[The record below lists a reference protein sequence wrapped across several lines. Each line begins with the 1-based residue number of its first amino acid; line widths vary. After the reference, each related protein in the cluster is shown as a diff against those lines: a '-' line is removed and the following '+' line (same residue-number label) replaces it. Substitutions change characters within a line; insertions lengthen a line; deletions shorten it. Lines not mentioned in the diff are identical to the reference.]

1 MNKQNSRSS
10 SSWIRSIIGTPTDFR
25 ENIKVIVAASLA
37 AGCWISYGVL
47 IHTQFSVNRE
57 AATKITAFADTQKI
71 LTPEDE
77 KRIAIIKDANSVVN
91 QTAST
96 IYALITPVATAIT
109 GYFFVSSGFRKNS
122 DSTDED
128 QVNNSTKKEPSVAEA
143 SSSNVSD
150 SSTEG
155 TPI

>member
-1 MNKQNSRSS
+1 MSQKNPHNYDSLMRF
-10 SSWIRSIIGTPTDFR
+10 ILGTPTDFR

-47 IHTQFSVNRE
+47 IHTQF
-57 AATKITAFADTQKI
+57 AASRDAAAKITAFTDSPKL

-91 QTAST
+91 QTASS

-109 GYFFVSSGFRKNS
+109 GYFFISSGLKKSSN
-122 DSTDED
+122 STDED
-128 QVNNSTKKEPSVAEA
+128 QENNSSKEK
-143 SSSNVSD
+143 
-150 SSTEG
+150 STE
-155 TPI
+155 TKSPPSSVNASP

>member
-1 MNKQNSRSS
+1 MSQNNSHNYNSLMRF
-10 SSWIRSIIGTPTDFR
+10 ILGTPTDFR

-47 IHTQFSVNRE
+47 IHTQF
-57 AATKITAFADTQKI
+57 AASRDAAAKITAFTDSPKL

-91 QTAST
+91 QTASS

-109 GYFFVSSGFRKNS
+109 GYFFISSGFKKSSN
-122 DSTDED
+122 STDED
-128 QVNNSTKKEPSVAEA
+128 QSNSSDEENSTGMKSPPPSVEA
-143 SSSNVSD
+143 S
-150 SSTEG
+150 
-155 TPI
+155 P

>member
-1 MNKQNSRSS
+1 MSQNNPHNYNSLMRF
-10 SSWIRSIIGTPTDFR
+10 ILGTPTDFR

-47 IHTQFSVNRE
+47 IHTQF
-57 AATKITAFADTQKI
+57 AASRDAAAKITAFTDSPKL

-91 QTAST
+91 QTASS

-109 GYFFVSSGFRKNS
+109 GYFFISSGFKKSSN
-122 DSTDED
+122 STDED
-128 QVNNSTKKEPSVAEA
+128 QTNSSDKENSPGTNNPPSSV
-143 SSSNVSD
+143 NVS
-150 SSTEG
+150 
-155 TPI
+155 P